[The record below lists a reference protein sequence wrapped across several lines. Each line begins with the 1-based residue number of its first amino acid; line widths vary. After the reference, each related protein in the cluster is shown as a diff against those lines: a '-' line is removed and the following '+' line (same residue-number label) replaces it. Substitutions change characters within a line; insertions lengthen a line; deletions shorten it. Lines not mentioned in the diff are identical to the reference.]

1 MCLFRRFV
9 QSSRKKYI
17 NQIAS
22 RFEYVQTT
30 GDRDNR
36 DKTMRYIFLCLL
48 YLFVAYWLTQ
58 KEEIITKRKLFK
70 RGNYHI
76 NSDTDYLLPHYF
88 KNSSVIHEIKQK
100 KFMFNG
106 RCLMFIR
113 DKDTL
118 AVLDKL
124 LDGFYV

>member
-1 MCLFRRFV
+1 
-9 QSSRKKYI
+9 
-17 NQIAS
+17 
-22 RFEYVQTT
+22 
-30 GDRDNR
+30 
-36 DKTMRYIFLCLL
+36 MRYIFLCLL

-58 KEEIITKRKLFK
+58 KEEIITKRKLLK

-76 NSDTDYLLPHYF
+76 NSDTDYPLPHYL
-88 KNSSVIHEIKQK
+88 KNSSLIHEIKQK